1 MAKFNIQFL
10 VGRQVWK
17 NTGAIGSYDIV
28 SVKKIE
34 SDNIKVTISKGS
46 FSMTESFT
54 EKELL
59 DLSKGKTVKDTEL
72 LKETKMEKGGTISLT
87 EYYIFE
93 GYDHKNSKPLY
104 KVSSKV
110 NEYDGEWH
118 TNKKDAQL
126 ELKGLSNNSISNLGY
141 SIGGL

>member
-1 MAKFNIQFL
+1 MSKLNIQSL

-17 NTGAIGSYDIV
+17 NTGATGSFIIN

-72 LKETKMEKGGTISLT
+72 LKETKMVKGGLVTS
-87 EYYIFE
+87 F
-93 GYDHKNSKPLY
+93 D
-104 KVSSKV
+104 
-110 NEYDGEWH
+110 
-118 TNKKDAQL
+118 
-126 ELKGLSNNSISNLGY
+126 Y